1 MEWQTLLTAKRLG
14 SSGVSD
20 KYAFA
25 SDYKRIVTSP
35 SFRRLQ
41 DKTQIFPLERNDFV
55 HTRLTHSLEVQMIAT
70 QLLQSIFDKFE
81 QQEDGIKKDML
92 KYQSDIFRILD
103 CASLLHDIG
112 NPPFGHFGETII
124 RQWFK
129 ENLRHTLEY
138 KKYPF
143 VEDFMTSHYV
153 HDLYQFE
160 GNAQALRI
168 ITKLHDFSGRHGMNL
183 TYPTLNTIIKYQRA
197 AHEYLDKNNK
207 DKKIGYYQAEKEI
220 YNEIVD
226 TLGTRGVRHPLT
238 YVLEAADDIAYI
250 TADIED
256 GLAKSVVTRS
266 DLKRFLI
273 EELDDQLVE
282 SEQRIIDAL
291 AKERFNVNTLFVDIR
306 NVLIQAAVDNFDQHY
321 HQIMVGEYRNDLFKG
336 SSAERI
342 YHTLR
347 HFTEKNIFTDRN
359 ILKQEIKGDTV
370 LSYLL
375 DKFVTAVINYDF
387 VNDKARQGTSALD
400 EKYIAIISSS
410 LKKACRLASKDKS
423 PIEQLYY
430 KLLLVTDFI
439 SGMTDSYAQNLYLE
453 LNGRK

>member
-14 SSGVSD
+14 GSGVVGR
-20 KYAFA
+20 YAFA

-70 QLLQSIFDKFE
+70 QLLQSIFEKFE
-81 QQEDGIKKDML
+81 QQDHADKQVML
-92 KYQSDIFRILD
+92 NYQSEIFRILD

-129 ENLRHTLEY
+129 ENLRDTLEN

-143 VEDFMTSHYV
+143 TEEFMTSHYV

-168 ITKLHDFSGRHGMNL
+168 ITKLHDFSGSHGMNL
-183 TYPTLNTIIKYQRA
+183 TYPTLNTIIKYHRA
-197 AHEYLDKNNK
+197 AYEKPGGEG
-207 DKKIGYYQAEKEI
+207 KIGYYQSEKEI
-220 YNEIVD
+220 YEEIVN
-226 TLGTRGVRHPLT
+226 TLNTRGVRHPLT
-238 YVLEAADDIAYI
+238 YLLEAADDIAYI

-256 GLAKSVVTRS
+256 ALAKSVVTRS

-273 EELDDQLVE
+273 RELEGTLKE
-282 SEQRIIDAL
+282 NEKRIIDAL
-291 AKERFNVNTLFVDIR
+291 AKEKFNVNTLFVDIR
-306 NVLIQAAVDNFDQHY
+306 NIMIQAVVDNFDQHY
-321 HQIMVGEYRNDLFKG
+321 DKIMNGQFTADLFEN

-347 HFTEKNIFTDRN
+347 QFTRQYIFTDKN

-375 DKFVTAVINYDF
+375 DKFVAAVINYDF
-387 VNDKARQGTSALD
+387 IDDQARTGTSALD
-400 EKYIAIISSS
+400 EKFIAIISTS
-410 LKKACRLASKDKS
+410 LKKACKKSSKDQA
-423 PIEQLYY
+423 PIVQLYY
-430 KLLLVTDFI
+430 KLLLVTDFL